1 MSNFCMQSDIL
12 NCPNCNGETLHQ
24 ESVNVYFR
32 DEDSDVGV
40 VAEVDRDT
48 VSVNTK
54 GDCVKG
60 NPSARRD
67 GVVINF
73 RCECCDVIP
82 RLAIIQHKGT
92 TYFEWMNGKHEVK
105 FGYR

>member
-1 MSNFCMQSDIL
+1 MSVLDNFNIL
-12 NCPNCNGETLHQ
+12 NCPSCGGECLHQ

-54 GDCVKG
+54 GDCISG

-67 GVVINF
+67 GVVISF
-73 RCECCDVIP
+73 RCEFCDVIP

-92 TYFEWMNGKHEVK
+92 TFFEWIDE
-105 FGYR
+105 